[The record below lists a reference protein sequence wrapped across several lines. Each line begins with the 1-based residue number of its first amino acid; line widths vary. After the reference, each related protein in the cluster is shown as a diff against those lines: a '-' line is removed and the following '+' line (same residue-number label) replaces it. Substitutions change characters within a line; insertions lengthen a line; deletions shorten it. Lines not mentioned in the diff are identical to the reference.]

1 MLKFVLCLMNG
12 QSTYWLI
19 FMTENKEDTEV
30 RLDKWLWAARFY
42 KTRSLARSM
51 IEGGKVDYNGVKAKP
66 SRTVEIG
73 ALVKVLQG
81 NIRREVELVK
91 ISDQRGP
98 AVVAQTLYKET
109 EKSIAEREK
118 QIEQIILN
126 SLLAPHPDEKPNKKD
141 RRALISM
148 KYGN

>member
-1 MLKFVLCLMNG
+1 MNG

-81 NIRREVELVK
+81 NIRREVEIVK

-98 AVVAQTLYKET
+98 AVVAQTIYKET

-118 QIEQIILN
+118 QIEQIKLN